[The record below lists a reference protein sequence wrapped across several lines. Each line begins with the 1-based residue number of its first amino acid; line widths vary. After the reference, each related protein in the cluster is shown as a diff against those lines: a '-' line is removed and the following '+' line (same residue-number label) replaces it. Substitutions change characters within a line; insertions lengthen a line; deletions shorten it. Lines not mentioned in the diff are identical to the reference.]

1 MKTKLQTQKNIV
13 LFSPLKSCRNALN
26 GLNSVFL
33 KRAVQNQ
40 ILSSMLMTF
49 KFSIPPWPI
58 CRPQAV
64 AKYLHDLDSKLER
77 VCDEQE
83 DHTAD
88 NGDYNEIFPA
98 RALKPCNREMLLSSA
113 TGCRLCPKLLLMA
126 LSEP

>member
-1 MKTKLQTQKNIV
+1 
-13 LFSPLKSCRNALN
+13 
-26 GLNSVFL
+26 
-33 KRAVQNQ
+33 
-40 ILSSMLMTF
+40 MLMTF

-58 CRPQAV
+58 CPPQAV

-98 RALKPCNREMLLSSA
+98 RTLKPCNREMLLSSA